1 MSDTTPAPPGHLPAS
16 FFTRMRQ
23 ATGTVYGDIGTSVLY
38 TVVEI
43 VRELQRHATPGSDLK
58 RDLLGGLSLVFWA
71 LMFLTVKYD
80 LLITRA
86 DSKGDGTG
94 EGGTFALWTLLKG
107 VPGKV
112 VGLAVIGVLVVVA
125 TGMLAADGLIT
136 PVISMLGAFE
146 PLGESWAVV
155 ATVGTLLLLFRFQSR
170 GTARVGGFFGYFM
183 VFLWFPWIAL
193 KGIPWAFAHP
203 EVFLAVNPLYA
214 ADFLWHQGWLG
225 SMVILGAVVL
235 AITGGE
241 AMYADMGHFGRAP
254 IVWSWRTFVLPCLLL
269 NYFGQVGYV
278 LDRGVPP
285 GGNTF
290 YALTPAFGIAWLDG
304 ALKVF
309 DIAVS
314 TIAAIIASQALITGM
329 FSVVKQAI
337 ALGFCPR
344 FDVRYTSKEV
354 EGQVYI
360 PAVNWAMLVG
370 CITLALTFQTASA
383 LASAY
388 GIAVTATMAITTFC
402 FGYVAVYVWKK
413 PPVLVWVVCGLL
425 ISVDLLFF
433 VANSLKFFQGGY
445 VPVVVAAV
453 VVTAMLTWQ
462 WGRARLAAAF
472 GAYDSKPLRWLIDL
486 REMLDEAKQA
496 VAEELYM
503 AARLV
508 QGPRELVEINR
519 AVVFLCSRPIRQ
531 PDDRVPVV
539 LRVFLKKTGALPRHI
554 TLLHVNQIADP
565 EVVGDRYEVVQIS
578 PGIVSVVVSYGYAER
593 PDIRKAL
600 RELQQQGRIQIPSDR
615 WIIEAGEEEVL
626 VGEGIDPLDKA
637 RLYLFRTL
645 LRLSTPAHRYFGLG
659 SDAGVSKSVLP
670 VVFDG
675 HGASLRL
682 PELEASVH
690 TPGAG

>member
-1 MSDTTPAPPGHLPAS
+1 MSHSGSEAGRLPG

-38 TVVEI
+38 TIVEI
-43 VRELQRHATPGSDLK
+43 VRQLQHHGDYSERA
-58 RDLLGGLSLVFWA
+58 LLGGLSLVFWA

-80 LLITRA
+80 LLVTRA

-94 EGGTFALWTLLKG
+94 EGGTFALWTLLRSL
-107 VPGKV
+107 PGTA
-112 VGLAVIGVLVVVA
+112 VGLGLIGVLVIVD
-125 TGMLAADGLIT
+125 TGLLAADGLIT

-146 PLGESWAVV
+146 PLGEAWAVV
-155 ATVGTLLLLFRFQSR
+155 ATVGTLLVLFRFQSR
-170 GTARVGGFFGYFM
+170 GTARVGGFFGFFM

-193 KGIPWAFAHP
+193 KGIPWAVAHP
-203 EVFLAVNPLYA
+203 EVFLAVNPMYA
-214 ADFLWHQGWLG
+214 VDFLWHQGWLG
-225 SMVILGAVVL
+225 SLVILGAVVL

-290 YALTPAFGIAWLDG
+290 YALTPAFGIAWLD
-304 ALKVF
+304 ASLKVF
-309 DIAVS
+309 DIGVS
-314 TIAAIIASQALITGM
+314 TVAAIIASQALITGM
-329 FSVVKQAI
+329 FSVFKQAMN
-337 ALGFCPR
+337 LGVCPR
-344 FDVRYTSKEV
+344 MDVRYTSKEHA
-354 EGQVYI
+354 GQVYI
-360 PAVNWAMLVG
+360 PAVNYAMLVG
-370 CITLALTFQTASA
+370 CVALTLAFQTASN
-383 LASAY
+383 LAAAY
-388 GIAVTATMAITTFC
+388 GLAVTGAMAITTFC
-402 FGYVAVYVWKK
+402 FGYVAVRVWRQ
-413 PPVLVWVVCGLL
+413 PVWAVVLVCGGLL
-425 ISVDLLFF
+425 TVEVSFF

-445 VPVVVAAV
+445 VPILIAAG
-453 VVTAMLTWQ
+453 VVTGMLTWH

-472 GAYDSKPLRWLIDL
+472 GAYDAKPIGWLVAL

-519 AVVFLCSRPIRQ
+519 AVVFLCSRAIRE
-531 PDDRVPVV
+531 PTDRVPVV
-539 LRVFLKKTGALPRHI
+539 LRVFLKKTGALPRQI
-554 TLLHVNQIADP
+554 TLLHVNQVADP
-565 EVVGDRYEVVQIS
+565 EVVGDRYEVIPIS

-593 PDIRKAL
+593 PDVRQAL
-600 RELQQQGRIQIPSDR
+600 RELQQQGRLQIPSDR

-626 VGEGIDPLDKA
+626 VGDDLGPLDKA
-637 RLYLFRTL
+637 RLYLFRTI
-645 LRLSTPAHRYFGLG
+645 LRLATPAHRYFGLG

-670 VVFDG
+670 VFFDR
-675 HGASLRL
+675 HGARLRL